1 MAAGVLLDTHV
12 LHWWWCS
19 PALLSQSVRR
29 RLKNGDQEVVVSAI
43 SWLEPCLALEK
54 AVPRTAQ
61 LQSDVA
67 ELLRRF
73 PESLADDG
81 FRFLPLQISH
91 VQRAAR
97 LRGPTDGLPG
107 WINRVLVAQA
117 QQEGL
122 QLVSL
127 DPTLEV
133 LGEPL
138 VW

>member
-1 MAAGVLLDTHV
+1 MHQPISTTQM
-12 LHWWWCS
+12 
-19 PALLSQSVRR
+19 PRSVRR
-29 RLKNGDQEVVVSAI
+29 RLKNGDQEVVVRAI
-43 SWLEPCLALEK
+43 SWLELCVALEK
-54 AVPRTAQ
+54 AAPKTAQ

-97 LRGPTDGLPG
+97 LRGPSDGLPG
-107 WINRVLVAQA
+107 WMNRVLVAQA

-127 DPTLEV
+127 DPALEV